1 MQSRGG
7 GVISCGI
14 IKGRFKRGQAAQ
26 LFFAAQGRVIG
37 NVIGGAHKAIKA
49 QHLRADFRRQQP
61 GRNREILRPRVSR
74 WRAGGGALTCH
85 AAPLAE

>member
-26 LFFAAQGRVIG
+26 F
-37 NVIGGAHKAIKA
+37 
-49 QHLRADFRRQQP
+49 FRR
-61 GRNREILRPRVSR
+61 V
-74 WRAGGGALTCH
+74 
-85 AAPLAE
+85 